1 MLENC
6 PAAAW
11 IQQDILQALFP
22 TPTPSPNP
30 GPRVHSQ
37 SPKGSIA
44 HACLW
49 METSSAASVQQ
60 QNLPANSQSR
70 LMSKLTHAWCISAKS
85 LSSFHSQPYS
95 STVRMM
101 TAHQAKVAEQT
112 QIFVA
117 QDINFLPVLLS
128 GNHPITTMKPES
140 FAHKDASKSSV
151 LSYSLGK
158 WLPAFSDNKLSCELL
173 IHPLPYHFLPCPS
186 EHFKY
191 T

>member
-11 IQQDILQALFP
+11 TQQDSLQALFP
-22 TPTPSPNP
+22 TPPQPPILVLEFTAKAQREVLLMPLDGDVERSLSPATKPS
-30 GPRVHSQ
+30 SQ
-37 SPKGSIA
+37 FP
-44 HACLW
+44 
-49 METSSAASVQQ
+49 VQ
-60 QNLPANSQSR
+60 ADVKTDSR
-70 LMSKLTHAWCISAKS
+70 CVSAKS

-95 STVRMM
+95 STIRMS
-101 TAHQAKVAEQT
+101 TARQANVAEQT
-112 QIFVA
+112 QTFVA
-117 QDINFLPVLLS
+117 QDSNFLPVLLS
-128 GNHPITTMKPES
+128 GNHPITTTKPES

-158 WLPAFSDNKLSCELL
+158 WLPAFSDDKLPCELL